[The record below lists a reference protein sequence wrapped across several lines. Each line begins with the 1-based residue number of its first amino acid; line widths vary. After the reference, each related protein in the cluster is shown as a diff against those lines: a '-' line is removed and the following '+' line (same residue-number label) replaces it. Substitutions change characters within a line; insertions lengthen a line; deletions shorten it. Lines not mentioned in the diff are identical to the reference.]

1 MEENAEETFDMTT
14 QTSLSKSAVD
24 PQHGGHDGGKKKVGL
39 NSNC

>member
-24 PQHGGHDGGKKKVGL
+24 PQHGGPDGGKKKVGL